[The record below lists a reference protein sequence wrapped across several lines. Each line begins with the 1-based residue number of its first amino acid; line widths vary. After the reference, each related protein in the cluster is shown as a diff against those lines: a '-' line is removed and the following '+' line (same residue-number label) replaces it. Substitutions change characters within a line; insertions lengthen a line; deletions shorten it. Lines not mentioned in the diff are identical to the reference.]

1 MDIRSSYH
9 LEQEGSMRNKG
20 FVLLDALIGLFVA
33 MLIILIAYSVIIS
46 DHNFEMGLKDY
57 ISADN
62 ASLGMMYVRV
72 EGYSK
77 LIDG

>member
-1 MDIRSSYH
+1 MDIGSSYH
-9 LEQEGSMRNKG
+9 LELEGSMRNKG

-46 DHNFEMGLKDY
+46 DHNFEMRFKEYL
-57 ISADN
+57 SADN

-77 LIDG
+77 LING